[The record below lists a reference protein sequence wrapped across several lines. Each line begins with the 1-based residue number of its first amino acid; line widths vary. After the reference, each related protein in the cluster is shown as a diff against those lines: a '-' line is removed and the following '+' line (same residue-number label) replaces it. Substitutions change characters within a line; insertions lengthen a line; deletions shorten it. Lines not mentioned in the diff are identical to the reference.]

1 MAERERNTKL
11 QELFDKGI
19 PVYSYSKLCSWHGC
33 KYNYYQA
40 YILHNRSKDNIY
52 NSIGTVVH
60 DDLEKIYHNKQTLE
74 QAKQNFNNTIKE
86 CECNGIKFPS
96 NPPTTK
102 INYIKN
108 MNHFFD
114 NYKILNTQMQTE
126 QFVLYKIP
134 KIENP
139 KGDED
144 YIWIQ
149 MYVDSI
155 MPIYENGEF
164 KSVIINDWK
173 TSSKFTKKELLD
185 KGRQLII
192 YKLGVE
198 QMTGV
203 PVSKVGWTMLK
214 YVYSCYKTKG
224 NKANPPKTKKSLQ
237 QRKDGVKFL
246 KKRLVDEYINM
257 GYDTIEAELTVGK
270 MVNNNDLSLLPN
282 ELKNKYWIEDC
293 FLEYEFDDG
302 ILEECNNWIKNTVKE
317 IESTEINI
325 SNFPPKQ
332 ITDDNNYFC
341 FNLCGRPDCIHL
353 LKYKQE
359 NANKFKKEQKTKD
372 IDNKLKN
379 KISMDIDSLFKK

>member
-1 MAERERNTKL
+1 MAERKMDIKL

-40 YILHNRSKDNIY
+40 YILHKRSKNNIY

-60 DDLEKIYHNKQTLE
+60 DDLEKIYHHEQTLE
-74 QAKQNFNNTIKE
+74 QAKKSFHNIIKE
-86 CECNGIKFPS
+86 CEDKGIKFPS

-102 INYIKN
+102 INYLKN

-114 NYKILNTQMQTE
+114 NYKIINTQMQTE

-134 KIENP
+134 RIDNP
-139 KGDED
+139 QKDED

-155 MPIYENGEF
+155 VPIYKNNELN
-164 KSVIINDWK
+164 SLLVNDWK
-173 TSSKFTKKELLD
+173 TSSKFTKQDLLE

-198 QMTGV
+198 QMIGV

-214 YVYSCYKTKG
+214 YVYSCYMTKG
-224 NKANPPKTKKSLQ
+224 SKQNPSKVKKSIQ

-246 KKRLVDEYINM
+246 KKRLVDEYIKM
-257 GYDTIEAELTVGK
+257 GHDTMEAELIVGK
-270 MVNNNDLSLLPN
+270 MVNDNDLSNLPQ
-282 ELKNKYWIEDC
+282 ELKNKYWVEDC
-293 FLEYEFDDG
+293 FLEYDFDDK
-302 ILEECNNWIKNTVKE
+302 IIDECNDWIKKTVQE
-317 IESTEINI
+317 IERTEKHIN
-325 SNFPPKQ
+325 NFPPKE
-332 ITDDNNYFC
+332 ITDKDNYFC

-359 NANKFKKEQKTKD
+359 HANNFKKEQKIKN

-379 KISMDIDSLFKK
+379 KINMDIDSLFKK